1 MYKYE
6 FEVPEKFRGKQ
17 VNLVFEASMTD
28 TEVKVNGRK
37 VGSKHQGAFYRFSY
51 NVTDFLKYGKKNLL
65 EVTVAKESENASV
78 NLAERRADY
87 WNFGGIFRPVFLE
100 VKPAVNLR
108 HIAIDAKMD
117 GSFRANCYT
126 NISNDGMSIRTQIL
140 DKKERS

>member
-1 MYKYE
+1 M
-6 FEVPEKFRGKQ
+6 
-17 VNLVFEASMTD
+17 A
-28 TEVKVNGRK
+28 
-37 VGSKHQGAFYRFSY
+37 
-51 NVTDFLKYGKKNLL
+51 KKNLL

-117 GSFRANCYT
+117 GTFRANCYT

-140 DKKERS
+140 DKKGKKDNGRHCTCKSRRRLDFFATECL

>member
-1 MYKYE
+1 M
-6 FEVPEKFRGKQ
+6 
-17 VNLVFEASMTD
+17 A
-28 TEVKVNGRK
+28 
-37 VGSKHQGAFYRFSY
+37 
-51 NVTDFLKYGKKNLL
+51 KKNLL

-117 GSFRANCYT
+117 GTFRANCYT

-140 DKKERS
+140 DKKGKDNGNHRTRKSRRRLDFPATECI

>member
-1 MYKYE
+1 MDAKW
-6 FEVPEKFRGKQ
+6 VPNIREPSI
-17 VNLVFEASMTD
+17 VFIQRHGFPEIW
-28 TEVKVNGRK
+28 
-37 VGSKHQGAFYRFSY
+37 Q
-51 NVTDFLKYGKKNLL
+51 KNLL

-117 GSFRANCYT
+117 GTFRANCYT

-140 DKKERS
+140 DKKGKDNGNHRTRKSRRRLDFPATECI